1 MTDHRRSPTVRR
13 RRLGMQ
19 LRKLREAAGLT
30 AQDVTQHMEWSPG
43 KVTRLE
49 KAQAVKPMVADT
61 RMLLELYGVPRNDP
75 RYEEMLTLTR
85 EARQR
90 GWWSSYKE
98 LLDDPYVEFEA
109 SAEKIHCYELSVI
122 PGLLQTPAYAA
133 ALYRGWLVR
142 DPAEIEQLVRLRM
155 DRQALLQHD
164 DPPYVWAVIDE
175 AALLRPF
182 GTPDERREQLHRLID
197 TKRVPHVTIQVLPLD
212 AGPHL
217 GMAGPFTILDFPDD
231 DPSLVYIEAEPNS
244 LYLEE
249 RAEVH
254 RYSVAFQHLSAM
266 ALSPDESIAYVTK
279 LADRL

>member
-1 MTDHRRSPTVRR
+1 MGRADGRGNGSSRANQVTLPGIGRS
-13 RRLGMQ
+13 Q
-19 LRKLREAAGLT
+19 SRERVGWLPHAADR
-30 AQDVTQHMEWSPG
+30 AI
-43 KVTRLE
+43 
-49 KAQAVKPMVADT
+49 KPMVTDT
-61 RMLLELYGVPRNDP
+61 RMLLEIYGVPRDDP
-75 RYEEMLTLTR
+75 RHEELITLTR

-90 GWWSSYKE
+90 GWWSSYRE
-98 LLDDPYVEFEA
+98 VLDDPYVEFEA

-155 DRQALLQHD
+155 ERQAILAHD
-164 DPPYVWAVIDE
+164 DPPYFWTVIDE

-182 GTPDERREQLHRLID
+182 GTPDDRREQLQRLIA
-197 TKRVPHVTIQVLPLD
+197 TERMRHVTVQVLPMN

-217 GMAGPFTILDFPDD
+217 GMAGPFSILDFPEDH
-231 DPSLVYIEAEPNS
+231 PSIVYIQAEPNS

-249 RAEVH
+249 RREIQ
-254 RYSVAFQHLSAM
+254 RYSVVFQHLSAM
-266 ALSPDESIAYVTK
+266 ALSPDESIAYLSK